1 MRVATS
7 GPLSDRSLTDAQQ
20 SLHERAMLVELI
32 HNPASGT
39 FDEFRLDVLSRA
51 FQACGA
57 RVRMG
62 RTEHGGCFEIFPDS
76 DMICVSGGDGALR
89 LVVAS
94 MVKSGITKPLCV
106 FPAGTV
112 NLVAREIG
120 YSSDPETFAR
130 EVMTGFLAGK
140 SARLA
145 APLITSDDQPFVACI
160 SAGPDGQAVAR
171 HSPALKKRIGGAAY
185 AWSMVRLLSDWP
197 RLRFSLVVEAPDGTT
212 TRLGSAAFY
221 VIKAYHYAGN
231 WTLAP
236 AAELASEIFHVIALT
251 RARRRDFFRFLGTI
265 ALGRNPARLDFV
277 RSLPAVGLTIM
288 ADDEPSRLAAFQVDG
303 DMLAAQPSEIRMNGH
318 TVTYCLPLPE

>member
-1 MRVATS
+1 
-7 GPLSDRSLTDAQQ
+7 
-20 SLHERAMLVELI
+20 MLVELI

-57 RVRMG
+57 EVRLG
-62 RTEHGGCFEIFPDS
+62 RTEHDGCFEIFPES
-76 DMICVSGGDGALR
+76 DLICVSGGDGALR

-94 MVKSGITKPLCV
+94 MAKAGLSKPLCV
-106 FPAGTV
+106 YPAGTV

-120 YSSDPETFAR
+120 YSSDPELFAR
-130 EVMTGFLAGK
+130 EVMAGFLAGK

-171 HSPALKKRIGGAAY
+171 HGPALKKRIGGAAY
-185 AWSMVRLLSDWP
+185 AWSMVRLFSDWP
-197 RLRFSLVVEAPDGTT
+197 RLRFSLVVKAPDGTT

-236 AAELASEIFHVIALT
+236 TAELASEIFHVIALT
-251 RARRRDFFRFLGTI
+251 RARRRDFLRFLGTI
-265 ALGRNPARLDFV
+265 
-277 RSLPAVGLTIM
+277 
-288 ADDEPSRLAAFQVDG
+288 
-303 DMLAAQPSEIRMNGH
+303 GH

>member
-1 MRVATS
+1 
-7 GPLSDRSLTDAQQ
+7 
-20 SLHERAMLVELI
+20 MLVELI

-57 RVRMG
+57 KVRLG
-62 RTEHGGCFEIFPDS
+62 RTEHDGRFEIFPES
-76 DMICVSGGDGALR
+76 DLVCISGGDGALR

-120 YSSDPETFAR
+120 YSSDPEIFAR
-130 EVMTGFLAGK
+130 EVMSGFLAGN

-185 AWSMVRLLSDWP
+185 GWSLLRLLADWP
-197 RLRFSLVVEAPDGTT
+197 HLRFSLTVEASDGSRTE
-212 TRLGSAAFY
+212 LSSAAFY
-221 VIKAYHYAGN
+221 LIKARHYAGN

-236 AAELASEIFHVIALT
+236 AAELASDIFHVIALN
-251 RARRRDFFRFLGTI
+251 RARRRDFIRFIATI
-265 ALGRNPARLDFV
+265 ALGRDPAQLAFV
-277 RSLPAVGLTIM
+277 RSLPAVDLAIR
-288 ADDEPSRLAAFQVDG
+288 ADDEPSRQAAFQVDG
-303 DMLAAQPSEIRMNGH
+303 DMMATQPRRIRMSGQMI
-318 TVTYCLPLPE
+318 TYCLPLPD

>member
-1 MRVATS
+1 
-7 GPLSDRSLTDAQQ
+7 
-20 SLHERAMLVELI
+20 MLVELI

-57 RVRMG
+57 TVRLG
-62 RTEHGGCFEIFPDS
+62 RTEHDGCFEIFPES
-76 DMICVSGGDGALR
+76 DLICVSGGDGALR

-94 MVKSGITKPLCV
+94 MANAGLAKPLCIY
-106 FPAGTV
+106 PAGTV

-120 YSSDPETFAR
+120 YSSDPELFAR
-130 EVMTGFLAGK
+130 EVMAGFLAGK
-140 SARLA
+140 RARLA

-197 RLRFSLVVEAPDGTT
+197 RLRFSLEVKAPDGTT
-212 TRLGSAAFY
+212 TRLNSAAFY

-236 AAELASEIFHVIALT
+236 TAELASEIFHVIALT

-265 ALGRNPARLDFV
+265 ALGRDPARLDFV
-277 RSLPAVGLTIM
+277 RSLPGVDLTIT
-288 ADDEPSRLAAFQVDG
+288 ADDMPSRQAAFQVDG
-303 DMLAAQPSEIRMNGH
+303 DMLARQPRTITMTGH
-318 TVTYCLPLPE
+318 NITYCLPLPE